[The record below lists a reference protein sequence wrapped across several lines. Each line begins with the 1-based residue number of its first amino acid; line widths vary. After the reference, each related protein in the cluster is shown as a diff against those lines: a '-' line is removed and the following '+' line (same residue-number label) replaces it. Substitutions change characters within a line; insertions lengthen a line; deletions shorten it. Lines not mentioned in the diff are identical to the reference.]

1 MGGAEMFTELIPD
14 QDTLHLHGSPDAT
27 APVSFHGMLSEAQ
40 KIVRKHYPGARFLE
54 ADIDYETFGSGW
66 RFVFDV
72 PATSLKEAQST
83 VILYNVMGQFQMPLQ
98 LVEAPWS
105 GDQPIPL
112 PLPVIVEEAEELAQ
126 HASNNGV
133 VTSAS
138 LRWVLFPGIEEP
150 HYILTVPDR
159 DLQVF
164 VGAYSRQVRAI
175 SLTV

>member
-1 MGGAEMFTELIPD
+1 MFTDLIPE
-14 QDTLHLHGSPDAT
+14 QAANLQGTADAS
-27 APVSFHGMLSEAQ
+27 VSFHEMLAEALR
-40 KIVRKHYPGARFLE
+40 IARKHYPGARFLE
-54 ADIDYETFGSGW
+54 ADIDYEQFGSGW
-66 RFVFDV
+66 RFVFDL
-72 PATSLKEAQST
+72 PATSLKDTHST

-112 PLPVIVEEAEELAQ
+112 PLPVSVEEAEELAQ
-126 HASNNGV
+126 HAASNGV

-150 HYILTVPDR
+150 HYILTVADR

-164 VGAYSRQVRAI
+164 VGAYSRKVRAI
-175 SLTV
+175 PLTV

>member
-1 MGGAEMFTELIPD
+1 MFADLISEPKPLSFQESQDVTPAASFQEML
-14 QDTLHLHGSPDAT
+14 GSA
-27 APVSFHGMLSEAQ
+27 L

-54 ADIDYETFGSGW
+54 ADIDYEQFGSGW

-72 PATSLKEAQST
+72 PATSLRETQST

-112 PLPVIVEEAEELAQ
+112 PLPVGVEEAEELAQ
-126 HASNNGV
+126 QAGRNGV

-150 HYILTVPDR
+150 HYILTIPDR

-175 SLTV
+175 PLTV

>member
-1 MGGAEMFTELIPD
+1 MFTDLIPD
-14 QDTLHLHGSPDAT
+14 QDTRHLHGSLDAT
-27 APVSFHGMLSEAQ
+27 PSVSFQEMLGEAF
-40 KIVRKHYPGARFLE
+40 KIIRKHYPGARFLE
-54 ADIDYETFGSGW
+54 ADIDYEQFGSGW
-66 RFVFDV
+66 RFVFDL
-72 PATSLKEAQST
+72 PATTLKDTRST

-112 PLPVIVEEAEELAQ
+112 PLPMGIEEAEELAEKATR
-126 HASNNGV
+126 HGEI
-133 VTSAS
+133 TGAS

-175 SLTV
+175 PLTQ

>member
-1 MGGAEMFTELIPD
+1 MFTETIPA
-14 QDTLHLHGSPDAT
+14 QDTLHLHGSVDAT
-27 APVSFHGMLSEAQ
+27 PPVSFQEMLSKGQ

-54 ADIDYETFGSGW
+54 ADIDYESFGSGW

-72 PATSLKEAQST
+72 PATSLKETHST
-83 VILYNVMGQFQMPLQ
+83 VILYNVLGQFQMPLQ

-112 PLPVIVEEAEELAQ
+112 PLPVSVEEAEELAH
-126 HASNNGV
+126 HACKNGM
-133 VTSAS
+133 VTGAS

-175 SLTV
+175 PLTV